1 MTGSRRSLF
10 DPATALLAFVGGV
23 GLIWLAPLMADQF
36 VLFADQEQ
44 TRTAAASRQAM
55 PLPTA
60 LLLVGAIGSGVRV
73 TRMHG
78 LLVALPALTAV
89 PLALL
94 LPDALYQV
102 LAYAITGPISL
113 GALLSA
119 AVPAASNIRIPL
131 VLGGIVLI
139 LAVTVLASPFTLMV
153 LIALIV
159 WWRLPAPGAA
169 EPHEHGTAV
178 D

>member
-1 MTGSRRSLF
+1 VIQFGRLRF
-10 DPATALLAFVGGV
+10 DPATALMAIAGGA

-60 LLLVGAIGSGVRV
+60 LVLVGAIGSGLRV

-78 LLVALPALTAV
+78 LLVALPAITAV
-89 PLALL
+89 PLALV

-102 LAYAITGPISL
+102 LAYAVTAPIAL

-119 AVPAASNIRIPL
+119 AVPAARNVRVPV
-131 VLGGIVLI
+131 VLGGILLI

-159 WWRLPAPGAA
+159 WWRLPTGGRPNVTGN
-169 EPHEHGTAV
+169 ERR
-178 D
+178 